1 MPQLQIQSQV
11 GRNQNFHRKKLQWN
25 KIWGKSW
32 WRSLFFTDRCPRQ
45 QTARGKVLC
54 WWPILGKADKTVNL
68 MLNESRLE
76 IHPNP
81 TVPWDVACQRLPLDE
96 AVMQWLTA
104 KSEPPQWWSSRT
116 HIVLLDAMRG
126 PHQKNQNLTYI
137 YFSCR
142 CNTIMSL
149 KSPLCTL
156 WTSTL
161 YVLTAS

>member
-1 MPQLQIQSQV
+1 MPQLPIQSQV
-11 GRNQNFHRKKLQWN
+11 GRNQNFH
-25 KIWGKSW
+25 GKN
-32 WRSLFFTDRCPRQ
+32 RNGTKYEERAGEEVFTDRCPRQ
-45 QTARGKVLC
+45 QTAGGKVLC

-81 TVPWDVACQRLPLDE
+81 TAPWDVACQRLPLDE
-96 AVMQWLTA
+96 EVMQWLTA
-104 KSEPPQWWSSRT
+104 NSEPPQWWSSRT
-116 HIVLLDAMRG
+116 HIVLLDAMRE

-137 YFSCR
+137 SFSCR
-142 CNTIMSL
+142 CNTTMSL
-149 KSPLCTL
+149 KSPLCIL